1 MLTFE
6 SGEAFGGATT
16 ILPGLKKQMDT
27 VFNRVRRRRSFTSF
41 GVLNIV

>member
-1 MLTFE
+1 VIYIGIFTYGMLTFE

-27 VFNRVRRRRSFTSF
+27 VFN
-41 GVLNIV
+41 